1 MYSDGANCN
10 FVSKMRGVC
19 RVALLRGVHK
29 VFQYTE
35 SRAKVFCIDY
45 SKLMAHEL
53 CLLLVKS
60 FNQIFFVKLRKK
72 KNQNLQ
78 FYVLIERAPP
88 PLQLLDKI
96 HFSFL
101 IFAMFL
107 FQSFI
112 SSCPE
117 LFAYLLDFSEVFLI
131 LFQPEWFVFTSAVI
145 VNASFQGNQQKQ
157 CLMFAIPVGLS
168 DTETSY
174 FLTDFFNIAISSFAA
189 FRLSFLIALL
199 LWGLVSSVLPKQ
211 EKVNN

>member
-88 PLQLLDKI
+88 PL
-96 HFSFL
+96 
-101 IFAMFL
+101 
-107 FQSFI
+107 
-112 SSCPE
+112 
-117 LFAYLLDFSEVFLI
+117 
-131 LFQPEWFVFTSAVI
+131 
-145 VNASFQGNQQKQ
+145 
-157 CLMFAIPVGLS
+157 
-168 DTETSY
+168 
-174 FLTDFFNIAISSFAA
+174 
-189 FRLSFLIALL
+189 
-199 LWGLVSSVLPKQ
+199 
-211 EKVNN
+211 